1 VAIYDL
7 VVFVHVLAAV
17 VLVGGG
23 LLATPAVDTAIR
35 RAPSVS
41 ELSRWLSVA
50 RPLGLIN
57 PISSIALLASGIYL
71 ASIGDWWSA
80 PWVQIA
86 VVFWMVNAVLANI
99 VVNPSH
105 RRVAQLTAAA
115 EGDEIAPELNEVRKS
130 LRPRAASDVMLA
142 SDLGILVL
150 MVMKPSGYLSAVLVL
165 IVAYVGLVGS
175 RVVWRGMLNRG
186 GRPVASSARG

>member
-1 VAIYDL
+1 MSAYDL

-23 LLATPAVDTAIR
+23 ILATPAVDAAIR
-35 RAPSVS
+35 RATTVS
-41 ELSRWLSVA
+41 ELRRWLTAA

-57 PISSIALLASGIYL
+57 PISSIALLGSGIYL
-71 ASIGDWWSA
+71 ASLGDWWSA

-86 VVFWMVNAVLANI
+86 VVFWMVNAVLANV

-105 RRVAQLTAAA
+105 RRVAQLTSAA
-115 EGDEIAPELNEVRKS
+115 EGDEIGPELDEVRRS
-130 LRPRAASDVMLA
+130 PRPRAASDLMLA
-142 SDLGILVL
+142 SDLGILFL
-150 MVMKPSGYLSAVLVL
+150 MVMKPSGYPSAALVL

-175 RVVWRGMLNRG
+175 RVVWRSMLHRG
-186 GRPVASSARG
+186 AGQPATPAHG

>member
-1 VAIYDL
+1 MSTYDL

-23 LLATPAVDTAIR
+23 ILAAPAIDVAIR
-35 RAPSVS
+35 RATTVT
-41 ELSRWLSVA
+41 ELRRWLTAA

-57 PISSIALLASGIYL
+57 PISSITLLGSGIYL

-80 PWVQIA
+80 PWVHIA
-86 VVFWMVNAVLANI
+86 VVFWVVNAVLANV

-105 RRVAQLTAAA
+105 RRVAQLTSDA
-115 EGDEIAPELNEVRKS
+115 EGDEIGPELDEVRTS
-130 LRPRAASDVMLA
+130 PGARTASDLMLA
-142 SDLGILVL
+142 SDLGILFL
-150 MVMKPSGYLSAVLVL
+150 MVMKPSGYSSAVLVL

-175 RVVWRGMLNRG
+175 RLVWRAKLNRG
-186 GRPVASSARG
+186 GRPVTSAHG